1 MVQYIDVFILCVCFA
16 YAQSEE
22 CSGIKL
28 GKTGCIPQE
37 HETTIYSEPYAEPP
51 NSPIQ
56 INIAMEKIRVKEI
69 DVRSS
74 TMTVVMALDLFWKD
88 KRL

>member
-1 MVQYIDVFILCVCFA
+1 MDQFLNIFMLCLFFA
-16 YAQSEE
+16 HAKSEE

>member
-1 MVQYIDVFILCVCFA
+1 MVQYLDVFILCVCFA

-56 INIAMEKIRVKEI
+56 INIAMEKIRVTEI

-74 TMTVVMALDLFWKD
+74 TMTVVMALDLFWRD
-88 KRL
+88 KR